1 MEYNSENMAYSN
13 HYVGFSGLFVK
24 IVVLHS
30 ASGVVD
36 MNVLVL
42 MHELYGVEAHGQ
54 IIPSLRYDLGLRR

>member
-13 HYVGFSGLFVK
+13 HYVGFFALFVK

-30 ASGVVD
+30 ASGVVS

-42 MHELYGVEAHGQ
+42 MHEPY
-54 IIPSLRYDLGLRR
+54 

>member
-1 MEYNSENMAYSN
+1 MEYNSENMEYSN
-13 HYVGFSGLFVK
+13 HYVGFFGLFVK

-42 MHELYGVEAHGQ
+42 MHELY
-54 IIPSLRYDLGLRR
+54 